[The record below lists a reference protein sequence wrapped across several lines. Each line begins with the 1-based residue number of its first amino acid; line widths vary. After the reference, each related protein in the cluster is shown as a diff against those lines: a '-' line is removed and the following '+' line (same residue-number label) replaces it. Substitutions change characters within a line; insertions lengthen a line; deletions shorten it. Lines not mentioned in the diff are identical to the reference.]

1 MAKFYGKIGYI
12 DSVESEPGYW
22 EEKPV
27 EREYY
32 GDITRNTSR
41 YQQEGHVNE
50 NIVIN
55 NVLSIVA
62 DPYAN
67 ENFQHMRYVKWMGTK
82 WKITNVE
89 VQYPRL
95 ILTLGGVYN
104 EYQQENSSESSD

>member
-12 DSVESEPGYW
+12 QTVESEPGYW
-22 EEKPV
+22 EEKAI

-41 YQQEGHVNE
+41 YQQDGHVNE

-55 NVLSIVA
+55 NIVSIVA

-67 ENFQHMRYVKWMGTK
+67 ENFQHMRYIEWMGTK
-82 WKITNVE
+82 WKITNIE

-95 ILTLGGVYN
+95 ILTLGGIYH
-104 EYQQENSSESSD
+104 EYETNSFNSSD

>member
-12 DSVESEPGYW
+12 QTVESEPGYW
-22 EEKPV
+22 EEKAI

-32 GDITRNTSR
+32 GDITRNSSR
-41 YQQEGHVNE
+41 YQQDGHINE

-55 NVLSIVA
+55 NIVSIVA

-67 ENFQHMRYVKWMGTK
+67 ENFQHMRYIEWMGTK
-82 WKITNVE
+82 WKIVNVE

-95 ILTLGGVYN
+95 ILTLGGIYH
-104 EYQQENSSESSD
+104 EYKTNSSESSG

>member
-12 DSVESEPGYW
+12 QTVESEPGYW
-22 EEKPV
+22 EEKAI

-41 YQQEGHVNE
+41 YQQDGHVNE

-67 ENFQHMRYVKWMGTK
+67 ENFQHMRYIEWMGTK
-82 WKITNVE
+82 WKITNIE

-95 ILTLGGVYN
+95 ILTLGGIYH
-104 EYQQENSSESSD
+104 EYKTNSFNSSD

>member
-41 YQQEGHVNE
+41 YQNGGQVNE
-50 NIVIN
+50 DIVIN
-55 NVLSIVA
+55 NILSIVA

-67 ENFQHMRYVKWMGTK
+67 ENFQHMRYVRWMGAK

>member
-12 DSVESEPGYW
+12 QTVESEPGYW
-22 EEKPV
+22 DEKAI

-32 GDITRNTSR
+32 GDITRNSSR
-41 YQQEGHVNE
+41 YQQDGHVNE

-55 NVLSIVA
+55 NIVSIVA

-67 ENFQHMRYVKWMGTK
+67 ENFQHMRYIEWMGTK
-82 WKITNVE
+82 WKIVNVE

-95 ILTLGGVYN
+95 ILTLGGIYH
-104 EYQQENSSESSD
+104 EYKTNSSESSG

>member
-1 MAKFYGKIGYI
+1 MAKFCGKIGYI
-12 DSVESEPGYW
+12 QTVESEPGYW
-22 EEKPV
+22 EEKTI
-27 EREYY
+27 EREYF

-41 YQQEGHVNE
+41 YQSEGHVNE
-50 NIVIN
+50 NININ
-55 NVLSIVA
+55 NILSIVA

-67 ENFQHMRYVKWMGTK
+67 ENFQHMRYVKWMDTK

-104 EYQQENSSESSD
+104 GYEEKN

>member
-1 MAKFYGKIGYI
+1 MAKFFGKVGYI
-12 DSVESEPGYW
+12 DTVESEPGYW
-22 EEKPV
+22 EEKAI

-41 YQQEGHVNE
+41 YQNGGQVND

-55 NVLSIVA
+55 NILSIVA

-67 ENFQHMRYVKWMGTK
+67 KNFQHMRYVKWMGAK

-89 VQYPRL
+89 VQYPRI

-104 EYQQENSSESSD
+104 EYQENSSGSSD

>member
-12 DSVESEPGYW
+12 QTVESEPGYW
-22 EEKPV
+22 EEKAI

-32 GDITRNTSR
+32 GDITRNSSR
-41 YQQEGHVNE
+41 YQQDGHINE

-55 NVLSIVA
+55 NIVSIVA

-67 ENFQHMRYVKWMGTK
+67 ENFQHMRYVEWMGTK
-82 WKITNVE
+82 WKITNIE

-95 ILTLGGVYN
+95 ILTLGGIYH
-104 EYQQENSSESSD
+104 EYDKGSSESSG

>member
-12 DSVESEPGYW
+12 QTVESEPGYW
-22 EEKPV
+22 EEKTI

-32 GDITRNTSR
+32 GDIIRNTSR
-41 YQQEGHVNE
+41 YQQDGHVNE

-67 ENFQHMRYVKWMGTK
+67 ENFQHMRYVEWMGTK
-82 WKITNVE
+82 WKITNIE

-95 ILTLGGVYN
+95 ILTLGGIYH
-104 EYQQENSSESSD
+104 EYKTNSSESSV

>member
-12 DSVESEPGYW
+12 QTVESEPGYW
-22 EEKPV
+22 EEKAI

-32 GDITRNTSR
+32 GDITRNTSK
-41 YQQEGHVNE
+41 YQQDGHVNE

-67 ENFQHMRYVKWMGTK
+67 ENFQHMRYIEWMGTK
-82 WKITNVE
+82 WKITNIE

-95 ILTLGGVYN
+95 ILTFGGIYH
-104 EYQQENSSESSD
+104 EYKTNSSESSG

>member
-12 DSVESEPGYW
+12 QTVESEPGYW
-22 EEKPV
+22 EEKAI

-41 YQQEGHVNE
+41 YQQDGHVNE

-55 NVLSIVA
+55 NIVSIVA

-67 ENFQHMRYVKWMGTK
+67 ENFQHMRYVEWMGTK
-82 WKITNVE
+82 WKITNIE

-95 ILTLGGVYN
+95 ILTLGGIYH
-104 EYQQENSSESSD
+104 EYETKSSNSSN

>member
-12 DSVESEPGYW
+12 DTVESEPGYW
-22 EEKPV
+22 DEKAI

-41 YQQEGHVNE
+41 YQNGGQVNDD
-50 NIVIN
+50 IVIN
-55 NVLSIVA
+55 NILSIVA

-67 ENFQHMRYVKWMGTK
+67 ENFQHMRYVEWMGAK

-89 VQYPRL
+89 IQYPRL
-95 ILTLGGVYN
+95 ILTLGGMYN
-104 EYQQENSSESSD
+104 GKEEE

>member
-12 DSVESEPGYW
+12 GSVESEPGYW
-22 EEKPV
+22 EEQAI

-41 YQQEGHVNE
+41 YQNSGQIND

-55 NVLSIVA
+55 NILSIVA

-67 ENFQHMRYVKWMGTK
+67 ENFQHMKYVTWMGTK

-89 VQYPRL
+89 VQYPRI
-95 ILTLGGVYN
+95 ILTLGGLYN
-104 EYQQENSSESSD
+104 GTENEEN

>member
-12 DSVESEPGYW
+12 QTVESEPGYW
-22 EEKPV
+22 EEKAI

-32 GDITRNTSR
+32 GDITRNSSR
-41 YQQEGHVNE
+41 YQQDGHVNE

-55 NVLSIVA
+55 NIVSIVA

-67 ENFQHMRYVKWMGTK
+67 ENFQHMRYIEWMGTK
-82 WKITNVE
+82 WKIVNVE

-95 ILTLGGVYN
+95 ILTLGGIYH
-104 EYQQENSSESSD
+104 EYKTNSSESSG

>member
-12 DSVESEPGYW
+12 DTVESEPGYW
-22 EEKPV
+22 DEKAI

-41 YQQEGHVNE
+41 YQNSGQVND

-55 NVLSIVA
+55 NILSIVA

-67 ENFQHMRYVKWMGTK
+67 ENFQHMRYVEWMGAK
-82 WKITNVE
+82 WKITDVE

-95 ILTLGGVYN
+95 ILTLGGMYN
-104 EYQQENSSESSD
+104 GKEEE

>member
-12 DSVESEPGYW
+12 QTVESEPGYW
-22 EEKPV
+22 EEKAI

-32 GDITRNTSR
+32 GDITRNSSR
-41 YQQEGHVNE
+41 YQQDGHINE

-55 NVLSIVA
+55 NIISIVA

-67 ENFQHMRYVKWMGTK
+67 ENFQHMRYIEWMGTK
-82 WKITNVE
+82 WKIVNVE

-95 ILTLGGVYN
+95 ILTLGGIYH
-104 EYQQENSSESSD
+104 EYKTNSSESSG